1 MILAIF
7 AICAGSA
14 TIPTIRW
21 NVICIDMTDFERLN
35 DINQRVW
42 EQGFTANNLRDLET
56 LSEDIK
62 NGAAV
67 FERIPYAQQ
76 SGLSKG
82 SEVLCAASIVCRG
95 CPRTE
100 SETRQIYDT
109 DDLFGEGRIQEYLVE
124 QWARLSGKWIDE
136 PESFLEELCQ
146 LQDRGTESEV
156 FFDVHH
162 HLVYKLIS
170 LKHYNVL
177 RLALDRII
185 IHNALF
191 PETAL
196 TVIGFARDRNN
207 AFVVVVKQ
215 PYVSG
220 DSIEPDERMSFMYDM
235 GFQDAGM
242 DYGMHLNYK
251 TDNLYVGDLNEF
263 NVLKG
268 ESGYHVIDAD
278 CRLNVPELE
287 CGGTYVVPSTELD
300 FSRPFEDWKSYL

>member
-1 MILAIF
+1 
-7 AICAGSA
+7 
-14 TIPTIRW
+14 
-21 NVICIDMTDFERLN
+21 MTDFERLN
-35 DINQRVW
+35 DINQRIW
-42 EQGFTANNLRDLET
+42 EQGFTSGNLKDLET

-62 NGAAV
+62 NGTAV

-82 SEVLCAASIVCRG
+82 SEVLCAASIICRG

-100 SETRQIYDT
+100 SEIRQIYDT
-109 DDLFGEGRIQEYLVE
+109 DDLFGEGRIQEHIVE
-124 QWARLSGKWIDE
+124 EWARLSGKWIDE
-136 PESFLEELCQ
+136 PEAYLDALCQ

-156 FFDVHH
+156 YFNVNHR
-162 HLVYKLIS
+162 LVYKLIS

-196 TVIGFARDRNN
+196 TVIGFAHDRNN
-207 AFVVVVKQ
+207 AFVVVVQQ

-220 DSIEPDERMSFMYDM
+220 DSINSDERVSFMYDM

-242 DYGMHLNYK
+242 DYGMYLNYK
-251 TDNLYVGDLNEF
+251 TGNLYVGDLNEF

-268 ESGYHVIDAD
+268 ELGYHVIDAD
-278 CRLNVPELE
+278 CRLNVPGLE
-287 CGGTYVVPSTELD
+287 CGGTYIVPSPEMD
-300 FSRPFEDWKSYL
+300 FSRPFEKWKSFL

>member
-1 MILAIF
+1 
-7 AICAGSA
+7 
-14 TIPTIRW
+14 
-21 NVICIDMTDFERLN
+21 MTDFERLN

-42 EQGFTANNLRDLET
+42 EHGFTSDNLKDLET

-82 SEVLCAASIVCRG
+82 SEVLCAASIICRG

-124 QWARLSGKWIDE
+124 KWARLSGKWIDE
-136 PESFLEELCQ
+136 PESYLEELCQ

-156 FFDVHH
+156 YFDINHH
-162 HLVYKLIS
+162 IVYKLIS

-177 RLALDRII
+177 RLALDRIA
-185 IHNALF
+185 IH
-191 PETAL
+191 
-196 TVIGFARDRNN
+196 N
-207 AFVVVVKQ
+207 AFVVVVQQ

-220 DSIEPDERMSFMYDM
+220 DAINPDERMSFMYDM

-268 ESGYHVIDAD
+268 EFGYHVIDAD

-287 CGGTYVVPSTELD
+287 CEGTYIVPSHELD
-300 FSRPFEDWKSYL
+300 FSRPFDDWKTFL

>member
-1 MILAIF
+1 
-7 AICAGSA
+7 
-14 TIPTIRW
+14 
-21 NVICIDMTDFERLN
+21 MTDFERLN
-35 DINQRVW
+35 DINQRIW
-42 EQGFTANNLRDLET
+42 EHGFTSDNLKDLET

-82 SEVLCAASIVCRG
+82 SEVLCAASIICRG

-124 QWARLSGKWIDE
+124 KWARLSGKWIDE
-136 PESFLEELCQ
+136 PESYLEELCQ
-146 LQDRGTESEV
+146 LQID
-156 FFDVHH
+156 
-162 HLVYKLIS
+162 
-170 LKHYNVL
+170 
-177 RLALDRII
+177 
-185 IHNALF
+185 
-191 PETAL
+191 
-196 TVIGFARDRNN
+196 FAYDRNN
-207 AFVVVVKQ
+207 AFVVVVQQ

-220 DSIEPDERMSFMYDM
+220 DAINPDERMSFMYDM

-268 ESGYHVIDAD
+268 EFGYHVIDAD

-287 CGGTYVVPSTELD
+287 CGGTYIVPSPELD
-300 FSRPFEDWKSYL
+300 FSRPFDDWKTFL

>member
-1 MILAIF
+1 M
-7 AICAGSA
+7 
-14 TIPTIRW
+14 
-21 NVICIDMTDFERLN
+21 
-35 DINQRVW
+35 
-42 EQGFTANNLRDLET
+42 
-56 LSEDIK
+56 
-62 NGAAV
+62 
-67 FERIPYAQQ
+67 
-76 SGLSKG
+76 
-82 SEVLCAASIVCRG
+82 CAASIICRG

-124 QWARLSGKWIDE
+124 TWARLSGKWIDE
-136 PESFLEELCQ
+136 PESHLEELCQ

-170 LKHYNVL
+170 LKHYNIL

-196 TVIGFARDRNN
+196 TVISFAHDRNN

-287 CGGTYVVPSTELD
+287 CGGTYVVSYAVLD
-300 FSRPFEDWKSYL
+300 FSRPFDDWKPYL

>member
-1 MILAIF
+1 MGD
-7 AICAGSA
+7 C
-14 TIPTIRW
+14 
-21 NVICIDMTDFERLN
+21 ERLN

-42 EQGFTANNLRDLET
+42 DNGFTEENLKDLEIIA
-56 LSEDIK
+56 EDIK
-62 NGAAV
+62 HGAAV

-82 SEVLCAASIVCRG
+82 SEVLCAASIICRG

-109 DDLFGEGRIQEYLVE
+109 YDLFGEGRIQEYLVE
-124 QWARLSGKWIDE
+124 TWARLSGKWIDE
-136 PESFLEELCQ
+136 PESYLEELCQ

-170 LKHYNVL
+170 LKHYNIL

-196 TVIGFARDRNN
+196 TVISFAHDRNN

-220 DSIEPDERMSFMYDM
+220 DSIELKSRTTFKGLNPIASECVLTALRRR
-235 GFQDAGM
+235 
-242 DYGMHLNYK
+242 HLI
-251 TDNLYVGDLNEF
+251 T
-263 NVLKG
+263 
-268 ESGYHVIDAD
+268 
-278 CRLNVPELE
+278 
-287 CGGTYVVPSTELD
+287 T
-300 FSRPFEDWKSYL
+300 